1 MAHTCVLRVTST
13 LIDDQ
18 HACVVKLSP
27 ILYANIVRW
36 HIEVGPTGRD
46 QSFQCP
52 VFVYTVD
59 MISGHFMRCQHA

>member
-1 MAHTCVLRVTST
+1 MAHTCV
-13 LIDDQ
+13 
-18 HACVVKLSP
+18 SP

-36 HIEVGPTGRD
+36 HIEVGPTDTD

-59 MISGHFMRCQHA
+59 MIVRHFMVVNMHESCAYGRDDKL